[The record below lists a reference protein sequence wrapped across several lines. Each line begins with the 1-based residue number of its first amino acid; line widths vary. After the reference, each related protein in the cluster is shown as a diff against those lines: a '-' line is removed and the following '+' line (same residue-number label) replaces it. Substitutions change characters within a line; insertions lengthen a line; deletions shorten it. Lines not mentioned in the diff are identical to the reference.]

1 MKLIECTL
9 GMAVEPMVAGRP
21 YPFTRDEHS
30 RFVCRVDNEEHAAV
44 LLAVEHYREVPEKPA
59 PAKAK
64 KPAAPA
70 PVQDPAQTQ
79 DSPPVQTPTQEPSQQ
94 QPGFVDDI
102 GLIKGIGPT
111 VKTKL
116 EAIGFAS
123 IEQIATLTEED
134 IKRLDAQLELKGG
147 ITRFAWVEQAAKLL
161 EAKKPAQA

>member
-9 GMAVEPMVAGRP
+9 GKDVEPMVAGRP
-21 YPFTRDEHS
+21 YPFTRDDHG
-30 RFVCRVDNEEHAAV
+30 RFVCRVDNDEHAAI
-44 LLAVEHYREVPEKPA
+44 LLAVEHYREVSDKPA

-70 PVQDPAQTQ
+70 PTPLPT
-79 DSPPVQTPTQEPSQQ
+79 PVPTPGQEPQTPA
-94 QPGFVDDI
+94 FVDDI

-134 IKRLDAQLELKGG
+134 IKRLDEQLELKGG

>member
-9 GMAVEPMVAGRP
+9 GKDVEPMVAGRP
-21 YPFTRDEHS
+21 YPFTRDEYS
-30 RFVCRVDNEEHAAV
+30 RFVCRVDNDEHAAI

-64 KPAAPA
+64 KPAEPAPTPVPTPVPTPAPAPA
-70 PVQDPAQTQ
+70 PVT
-79 DSPPVQTPTQEPSQQ
+79 EPSQQ
-94 QPGFVDDI
+94 QASFVDDI

-134 IKRLDAQLELKGG
+134 IKRLDTQLELKGG
-147 ITRFAWVEQAAKLL
+147 IIRFAWVEQAAKLL